1 MTFIIMIGDFDIF
14 LLLIED
20 QVAKN
25 KTKQKKMETTN
36 YFRAGHDR
44 AQLQKTKGNKTLKKQ
59 KNIYLM

>member
-25 KTKQKKMETTN
+25 KKKMETTN

>member
-1 MTFIIMIGDFDIF
+1 
-14 LLLIED
+14 
-20 QVAKN
+20 
-25 KTKQKKMETTN
+25 METTN